1 VDYEL
6 VAEEFLSK
14 IFKLHQ
20 EKQGL
25 FTEGLRGETVAL
37 IYLEKMG
44 GGVSPCEISDK
55 MAVSSARVAVIL
67 NGLEKKG
74 FITRRI
80 DSDDRRQIIVDLT
93 EDGLEQARKN
103 FQNAKDVYVDM
114 LQFLGEQDAEAF
126 VRIMGRLIEFAPKI
140 INERRWQ

>member
-1 VDYEL
+1 MDYEF
-6 VAEEFLSK
+6 VAEEFLNK
-14 IFKLHQ
+14 IYKLRQ

-37 IYLEKMG
+37 ILLEKMG

-67 NGLEKKG
+67 DGLEKKG

-80 DSDDRRQIIVDLT
+80 DSEDRRRIIVDLT
-93 EDGLEQARKN
+93 KDGLKQARKN
-103 FQNAKDVYVDM
+103 FQNAKNAYIDM

-140 INERRWQ
+140 ISERRWQ

>member
-1 VDYEL
+1 MDYEL